1 MKPTGVLLIVL
12 LIIGFGSGILGYTM
26 MERREPIG
34 IVGELWLQEN
44 SILEPNSVRLAW
56 GVHAPSEQLP
66 DGWIFQIHLKANGSV
81 WLRSI
86 WYETNQVFYEWHGS
100 TLEDTVTINVD
111 EKTSKMEWTWYLY
124 NPSST
129 TIMLYTIHVRYSG
142 VRQPLRPIGI
152 AVILGGTAL
161 VAISSSNIVRS
172 RHHTRGKSFR
182 E

>member
-1 MKPTGVLLIVL
+1 MKLIDVLLIFL
-12 LIIGFGSGILGYTM
+12 LIIGFGSTVLGYTM

-34 IVGELWLQEN
+34 TVGELWLQEN

-56 GVHAPSEQLP
+56 GVHAPSEKLP
-66 DGWIFQIHLKANGSV
+66 DGWIFHIRLKANGSV

-86 WYETNQVFYEWHGS
+86 WYETNQVFYERYGS
-100 TLEDTVTINVD
+100 TFEDTVTINVD
-111 EKTSKMEWTWYLY
+111 EKTSRMEWTWYLY

-129 TIMLYTIHVRYSG
+129 TITLYTIHIRYSG

-152 AVILGGTAL
+152 AVILGGMAL
-161 VAISSSNIVRS
+161 VVLSSSNVVR
-172 RHHTRGKSFR
+172 RHKNRGKLVR